1 MSPPQLIPPTSPVQ
15 VFSGDGRLRRRF
27 SHTGHGPLRALIL
40 SNLKWGGPCR
50 GHYVLPQADIKSSAI
65 LSSRRIV
72 GISYFPHTV
81 ALSGRDKVRDVYK
94 RQALFKVGILDIL
107 FGSVWKPTADP
118 ASFGILYVILTSIV
132 GTFLAIL
139 IGVPIGVLTAIFL
152 AEVAPPRVASI
163 VRPAVELL
171 AGIPSVIYGLLG
183 ILILNPLMYKLELKI
198 FAGSTTHQFT
208 GGANLISAVLVLA
221 VMILPTVINIS
232 ESALRAV
239 PKHLKS
245 ASLALGAT
253 HIQTIFK
260 VLVPAAKSGI
270 VTAIVLGCGRAIGE
284 AMAISLV
291 SGSSVNLPLPFNS
304 VRFLT
309 TAIVAE
315 MSYSQGLHREVL
327 FTVGL
332 VLFAFIMFINTVLTR
347 MFQKGGAEDD

>member
-1 MSPPQLIPPTSPVQ
+1 MHEKKFTIFGNHATKSLVERTAEIIFTACGLLAVVA
-15 VFSGDGRLRRRF
+15 VFSITL
-27 SHTGHGPLRALIL
+27 
-40 SNLKWGGPCR
+40 
-50 GHYVLPQADIKSSAI
+50 YM
-65 LSSRRIV
+65 IV
-72 GISYFPHTV
+72 
-81 ALSGRDKVRDVYK
+81 SGTP
-94 RQALFKVGILDIL
+94 ALFKVGVPEIL
-107 FGSVWKPTADP
+107 FGTVWKPTGNP

-139 IGVPIGVLTAIFL
+139 IGVPVGLFTAIFL
-152 AEVAPPRVASI
+152 AEVAPPKIAAV

-183 ILILNPLMYKLELKI
+183 ILILNPLMYKLEMKI

-221 VMILPTVINIS
+221 IMILPTVINIS
-232 ESALRAV
+232 EASLRAV

-260 VLVPAAKSGI
+260 VIVPAAHSGI
-270 VTAIVLGCGRAIGE
+270 ITAVVLGCGRAIGE

-291 SGSSVNLPLPFNS
+291 SGSSVNVPLPFNS

-315 MSYSQGLHREVL
+315 MSYSEGLHREVL
-327 FTVGL
+327 FTIGL
-332 VLFAFIMFINTVLTR
+332 VLFVFIMIINTVLSR
-347 MFQKGGAEDD
+347 MFVKEGDANDR